1 MGGSAMN
8 LLASDRTRRLYPLY
22 ATVRRPG
29 MRASDIGHAWQVGAR
44 LRRLHEEGLV
54 EPHGPSPARWYPT
67 TQGQQVTNR
76 HLLGILRERANAA
89 RQQTLAAI
97 SRAEALYAFSESL
110 PEPAPLLLGP
120 PPRHRILSFRDLVA
134 TLKDSFGRDVL
145 ISTDTGRV
153 WPRLS
158 PITAVGVIDGIEE
171 ERGLA
176 IEDWLITL
184 TIGDTAFVEFSR
196 RHFESAEEDIVLGE
210 LSVRQG
216 QTTVIWFEPVVL

>member
-1 MGGSAMN
+1 M
-8 LLASDRTRRLYPLY
+8 
-22 ATVRRPG
+22 RRPG
-29 MRASDIGHAWQVGAR
+29 SRASEIGHSWQVGAR
-44 LRRLHEEGLV
+44 LRRLREAGLV

-67 TQGQQVTNR
+67 TAGLQVVNR
-76 HLLGILRERANAA
+76 QLLGILRERANAA

-97 SRAEALYAFSESL
+97 SRAEGLYAFADSLSE
-110 PEPAPLLLGP
+110 PPPPLLCP
-120 PPRHRILSFRDLVA
+120 PPRYRTLSFRELVR
-134 TLKDSFGRDVL
+134 TLKDSVGCDVL
-145 ISTDTGRV
+145 ISTDTERI

-196 RHFESAEEDIVLGE
+196 RHFQSAEEDIVLGE
-210 LSVRQG
+210 LCVRQG
-216 QTTVIWFEPVVL
+216 QTTVIWFEPAVL